1 MRSTRDGLRT
11 SLIACSMAMLAA
23 GSARAAQAPAASTAP
38 APFAVQATCDARGD
52 APVLHVQVRN
62 TSSQPAAI
70 VLGFTAPDGKT
81 HVVNAVSVVAVRV
94 ATGANEDYVYVNPKF
109 ALAKGAPWI
118 VTLAPGAMHDM
129 ELPLQDF
136 ISTMYYSSLT
146 PLVASGTRLVVNGRK
161 PNATRAKV
169 WTGQFETML
178 EQCQQ

>member
-1 MRSTRDGLRT
+1 MVFSV
-11 SLIACSMAMLAA
+11 AALAGRPA
-23 GSARAAQAPAASTAP
+23 HAAQTPATSPAT
-38 APFAVQATCDARGD
+38 APFAARATCDARSD
-52 APVLHVQVRN
+52 TPMVRVQIVN

-81 HVVNAVSVVAVRV
+81 HVVNAVSVVAVRP

-118 VTLAPGAMHDM
+118 VTLAAGASHDL

-146 PLVASGTRLVVNGRK
+146 QLVASGTRLVVEGRK
-161 PNATRAKV
+161 ASGTTTRV